1 MSIAAVVVTYNRKEL
16 LMTCINSILNQ
27 TSAEPDVLVI
37 DNASTDGTDAAI
49 AEIYNDNPRV
59 IYKNTGA
66 NIGGAGGFSY
76 GINAAVNMGYDYLWL
91 MDDDTFPSET
101 ALSELLK
108 AAELYN
114 NNFGFLASFVKWTDG
129 SPCEM
134 NVPTVSPDWRN
145 DISKQFEHHLIALES
160 ASFVSLF
167 IRSEV
172 VKEVGLP
179 IKEFFIWADDME
191 YTLRISS
198 RFPSYF
204 VYDSQVTHAIKSNIA
219 TSIIDETDES
229 RLDRYKLLYRN
240 RYYIA
245 RRTSKRAKIL
255 YWLSVKNTIRDIN
268 KSTTGNKALK
278 RRIVRK
284 SAWSGLFFHPEI
296 EMVHPT
302 KE

>member
-49 AEIYNDNPRV
+49 AEIYKDNPRV

-179 IKEFFIWADDME
+179 IKEFFIWADDMDGE
-191 YTLRISS
+191 AIHVSDEVTLREWKLSEGQAFKYLFDFGDEW
-198 RFPSYF
+198 RFNCKVLRAMPELTESP
-204 VYDSQVTHAIKSNIA
+204 QVIRSKGDAPEQYPDW
-219 TSIIDETDES
+219 DEDDEYE
-229 RLDRYKLLYRN
+229 DE
-240 RYYIA
+240 
-245 RRTSKRAKIL
+245 
-255 YWLSVKNTIRDIN
+255 DEDEDPD
-268 KSTTGNKALK
+268 G
-278 RRIVRK
+278 
-284 SAWSGLFFHPEI
+284 E
-296 EMVHPT
+296 E
-302 KE
+302 